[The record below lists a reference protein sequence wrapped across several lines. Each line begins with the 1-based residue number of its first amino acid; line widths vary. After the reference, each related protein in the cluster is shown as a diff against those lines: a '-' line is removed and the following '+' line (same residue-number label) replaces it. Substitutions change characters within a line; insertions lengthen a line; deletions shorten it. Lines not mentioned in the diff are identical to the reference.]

1 MIRNSLEHRSPERI
15 PDGAWQEMVSRVR
28 GEFDEM
34 PCLRVTSDQARVLFG
49 LSPRTSDW
57 ILSRL
62 TQEGFLV
69 QTPEGQYARR
79 STAP

>member
-1 MIRNSLEHRSPERI
+1 MIANNWEQRGPERI
-15 PDGAWQEMVSRVR
+15 PDGAWRDMVSRVR

-49 LSPRTSDW
+49 LSPGTSDW
-57 ILSRL
+57 ILNRL

-69 QTPEGQYARR
+69 QTPEGQYVRR